1 MIIYNKIKT
10 TKRKKL
16 FLLFLR
22 FLKDTHNVKQ
32 LYKLK
37 NLYDNI
43 LQMDEQEYIIKNF
56 INIFNSDN
64 VNVLMIVP
72 YIKSYTKLELSRK
85 EWENFLIKK
94 FFNISRTEF
103 IEKFFKE
110 RKIWEEYIINLSLAN
125 HTLNDE
131 RSLIGMVSNSFTW
144 SKTKQGDLFWIKV
157 NRDFDNHV
165 KDLINKINEKL

>member
-1 MIIYNKIKT
+1 MIIYNKIKNK
-10 TKRKKL
+10 KRKKL

-22 FLKDTHNVKQ
+22 FLKDTHNVEQ
-32 LYKLK
+32 LYHLK
-37 NLYDNI
+37 NLYDDI
-43 LQMDEQEYIIKNF
+43 LQMNEQEYIIKNL

-72 YIKSYTKLELSRK
+72 YIRSYTKLEVSRK

-103 IEKFFKE
+103 IENFFNE

-144 SKTKQGDLFWIKV
+144 SKTKQGDLFWFKV
-157 NRDFDNHV
+157 NIDFDNHV

>member
-1 MIIYNKIKT
+1 MIIYNKIKNK
-10 TKRKKL
+10 KRKKL

-22 FLKDTHNVKQ
+22 FLKDTHNVEQ
-32 LYKLK
+32 LYHLK
-37 NLYDNI
+37 NLYDDI
-43 LQMDEQEYIIKNF
+43 LQMNEQEYIIKNL

-64 VNVLMIVP
+64 VNMLMIVP
-72 YIKSYTKLELSRK
+72 YIRSYTKLEVSRK

-144 SKTKQGDLFWIKV
+144 SKTKQGDLFWFKV
-157 NRDFDNHV
+157 DRDFDNHV

>member
-1 MIIYNKIKT
+1 MTIYNKIKNK
-10 TKRKKL
+10 KRKKL

-22 FLKDTHNVKQ
+22 FLKDTHNVEK
-32 LYKLK
+32 LYNLR

-43 LQMDEQEYIIKNF
+43 LQMNEQEYIIKNL
-56 INIFNSDN
+56 IDIFNADSI
-64 VNVLMIVP
+64 NVLMIAP
-72 YIKSYTKLELSRK
+72 YIMCYTKLEVSRK

-103 IEKFFKE
+103 IENFFKE
-110 RKIWEEYIINLSLAN
+110 RKILEEYIINLSLAN

-131 RSLIGMVSNSFTW
+131 RSLIGMVSNSFSW
-144 SKTKQGDLFWIKV
+144 AKTIQGDLFWIKV
-157 NRDFDNHV
+157 DSDFNNHV

>member
-1 MIIYNKIKT
+1 
-10 TKRKKL
+10 
-16 FLLFLR
+16 
-22 FLKDTHNVKQ
+22 
-32 LYKLK
+32 
-37 NLYDNI
+37 
-43 LQMDEQEYIIKNF
+43 
-56 INIFNSDN
+56 
-64 VNVLMIVP
+64 MIVP
-72 YIKSYTKLELSRK
+72 YIRSNTKLEVSRK

-103 IEKFFKE
+103 IENFFKE
-110 RKIWEEYIINLSLAN
+110 RKILNEYITNLSLTN
-125 HTLNDE
+125 HSLNDE

>member
-1 MIIYNKIKT
+1 MTIYNKIKNQ
-10 TKRKKL
+10 KRKKL

-22 FLKDTHNVKQ
+22 FLKDTHNVEQ
-32 LYKLK
+32 LYHLK
-37 NLYDNI
+37 NLYDDI
-43 LQMDEQEYIIKNF
+43 LQMNEQEYIIKNL

-64 VNVLMIVP
+64 VNVLMIAP
-72 YIKSYTKLELSRK
+72 YIRSYTKLELSRK

-103 IEKFFKE
+103 IENFFKE
-110 RKIWEEYIINLSLAN
+110 RKILEEYIINLSLAN

-131 RSLIGMVSNSFTW
+131 RLLIGMVSNSFTW
-144 SKTKQGDLFWIKV
+144 SKTSQGDLFWIKV
-157 NRDFDNHV
+157 DRDFNKHV

>member
-1 MIIYNKIKT
+1 MIIYNKIKNK
-10 TKRKKL
+10 KRKKL

-32 LYKLK
+32 LYNLR

-43 LQMDEQEYIIKNF
+43 SQMNEQEYIIKNL

-72 YIKSYTKLELSRK
+72 YIRSYTKLEVSRK

-103 IEKFFKE
+103 IENFFKE
-110 RKIWEEYIINLSLAN
+110 RKILNEYITNLSLTN
-125 HTLNDE
+125 HSLNDE

>member
-22 FLKDTHNVKQ
+22 FLKDTHNVEQ

-37 NLYDNI
+37 NLYDDI
-43 LQMDEQEYIIKNF
+43 LQMNEQEYIIKNL

-72 YIKSYTKLELSRK
+72 YIRSYTKLEVSRK

-103 IEKFFKE
+103 IENFFKE
-110 RKIWEEYIINLSLAN
+110 RKILNEYITNLSLTN
-125 HTLNDE
+125 HSLNDE

-165 KDLINKINEKL
+165 KDLIIKFNEKL

>member
-22 FLKDTHNVKQ
+22 FLKDTHNVEQ

-37 NLYDNI
+37 NLYDDI
-43 LQMDEQEYIIKNF
+43 LQMNEQEYIIKNL

-72 YIKSYTKLELSRK
+72 YIRSYTKLEVSRK

-103 IEKFFKE
+103 IENFFKE
-110 RKIWEEYIINLSLAN
+110 RKILNEYIINLSLAN

>member
-22 FLKDTHNVKQ
+22 FLKDTHNVEQ

-37 NLYDNI
+37 NLYDDI
-43 LQMDEQEYIIKNF
+43 LQMNEQEYIIKNL

-72 YIKSYTKLELSRK
+72 YIRSYTKLEVSRK

-103 IEKFFKE
+103 IENFFNE

>member
-22 FLKDTHNVKQ
+22 FLKDTHNVEQ

-37 NLYDNI
+37 NLYDDI
-43 LQMDEQEYIIKNF
+43 LQMNEQEYIIKNL

-72 YIKSYTKLELSRK
+72 YIRSYTKLEVSRK

-103 IEKFFKE
+103 IENFFKE

-131 RSLIGMVSNSFTW
+131 RLLIGMVSNSFTW

>member
-22 FLKDTHNVKQ
+22 FLKDTHNVEQ

-37 NLYDNI
+37 NLYDDI
-43 LQMDEQEYIIKNF
+43 LQMNEQEYIIKNL

-72 YIKSYTKLELSRK
+72 YIRSYTKLEVSRK

-103 IEKFFKE
+103 IENFFKE
-110 RKIWEEYIINLSLAN
+110 RKILNEYITNLSLTN
-125 HTLNDE
+125 HSLNDE

-144 SKTKQGDLFWIKV
+144 SKTKQGDLFWITV
-157 NRDFDNHV
+157 DREFNNHV
-165 KDLINKINEKL
+165 RDLINKINEKL